1 MGTSG
6 AAQHVKWDGQLIERL
21 TCCLC
26 ARSTMSLFQMT
37 QCSPGAELQKPGPGI
52 LTDTPDPNFAL
63 SKNMRHDEEGQDIEC
78 LYPCILSGF
87 PNMFVTGDGLKIKL
101 HGKPKI

>member
-6 AAQHVKWDGQLIERL
+6 AAQHVKWDGQLPQRL

-37 QCSPGAELQKPGPGI
+37 QCSPRAEHQKPGPGI
-52 LTDTPDPNFAL
+52 LTDTPDPNLTL
-63 SKNMRHDEEGQDIEC
+63 SKNMKHDEEGQIRHVG
-78 LYPCILSGF
+78 ISQQF
-87 PNMFVTGDGLKIKL
+87 TGDGLKIKL
-101 HGKPKI
+101 HGNPKI

>member
-6 AAQHVKWDGQLIERL
+6 AAQHVKWGGQLTQRL

-37 QCSPGAELQKPGPGI
+37 QCSPGAKHQKPGPGI
-52 LTDTPDPNFAL
+52 LTDTPDPNLAP
-63 SKNMRHDEEGQDIEC
+63 SKNMRHDEEGQNIQC
-78 LYPCILSGF
+78 VYPWILSRF
-87 PNMFVTGDGLKIKL
+87 PNKFVTGDGLKIKL
-101 HGKPKI
+101 HGNPKI